1 MFTMCNRCICY
12 LCNVTFYV
20 TYTYILL
27 MQTGIYY
34 EKNGAEKSIRK
45 SSRMD
50 VRDKMRATGNVLI
63 TKSEVSTPAA
73 TKSELSLPVR
83 K

>member
-1 MFTMCNRCICY
+1 
-12 LCNVTFYV
+12 
-20 TYTYILL
+20 

-34 EKNGAEKSIRK
+34 EKNGAEKSIWK
-45 SSRMD
+45 SSGMD